1 MRSFLK
7 VYFIDNVIRVV
18 LTCPPCLPLP
28 SASHSLRQ
36 SPHHCSRPWVVHRSS
51 LASPFPTALYTPT
64 GSSVTAYLF
73 LISSPLPPFCPSH
86 LTAGNLPVT
95 NFFSL
100 AAFKSS
106 SFSLTFGFVTM
117 MCLGVGLFASI
128 IIGTLCAS
136 WTCMSI
142 PFTNLGKLS
151 FTVFFREISN
161 FLPFLFLFWHS
172 YEANVGP
179 LKGVP
184 GAAYTVL
191 IFFFFFGFFF
201 SSCCSDWLIFFL
213 PYVPNH

>member
-100 AAFKSS
+100 AAFKILSL
-106 SFSLTFGFVTM
+106 SLTFGILIL
-117 MCLGVGLFASI
+117 MCLGVDLFAPI
-128 IIGTLCAS
+128 LFGTLCAS

-142 PFTNLGKLS
+142 SFTKLGKFS
-151 FTVFFREISN
+151 FIIFSNRFPIS
-161 FLPFLFLFWHS
+161 
-172 YEANVGP
+172 
-179 LKGVP
+179 
-184 GAAYTVL
+184 
-191 IFFFFFGFFF
+191 
-201 SSCCSDWLIFFL
+201 
-213 PYVPNH
+213 

>member
-7 VYFIDNVIRVV
+7 VYFIDNVIKVV

-28 SASHSLRQ
+28 RASHSLRQ

-151 FTVFFREISN
+151 FTVFSER
-161 FLPFLFLFWHS
+161 FLFSCSFSCLSGTPMRPVS
-172 YEANVGP
+172 YTH
-179 LKGVP
+179 L
-184 GAAYTVL
+184 T
-191 IFFFFFGFFF
+191 
-201 SSCCSDWLIFFL
+201 L
-213 PYVPNH
+213 PTTIGWCRSRWSPYH

>member
-73 LISSPLPPFCPSH
+73 LISSPLPPFCPFP

-151 FTVFFREISN
+151 FTVFSER
-161 FLPFLFLFWHS
+161 FLFSCSFSCLS
-172 YEANVGP
+172 GTP
-179 LKGVP
+179 MRQMLDLLKVFQGMLTVSS
-184 GAAYTVL
+184 GFLDSFFLLVVL
-191 IFFFFFGFFF
+191 IG
-201 SSCCSDWLIFFL
+201 
-213 PYVPNH
+213 